1 MAFSMEVQD
10 TLFLSWGTT
19 FVGTV
24 NSDNNCFI
32 PPCDCEIVH
41 SGEVKASFKIHCENR
56 FSRSD
61 KTEPILLRSISTSE
75 PIDLAALGLGKGGFI
90 VRPKCAVR

>member
-10 TLFLSWGTT
+10 TFFLSWGTT

-24 NSDNNCFI
+24 KSDNNYFI
-32 PPCDCEIVH
+32 PPSDCEIVH

-56 FSRSD
+56 FIPSD
-61 KTEPILLRSISTSE
+61 NSEPIPHRSISTSE
-75 PIDLAALGLGKGGFI
+75 PIGLAALGLGKGGFI
-90 VRPKCAVR
+90 VRSKSAVR